1 MKKIGRLCREYGPRG
16 LLLVGGAAV
25 LAFGLYNIHS
35 QCDITEGG
43 VLGALLLIEH
53 WLPISP
59 AVSSVV
65 LNAACYGFGLRY
77 LGKSFAVC
85 SVIAT
90 GSFTLFYALFELFP
104 PLLPDLSGYPLL
116 AAVLGGC
123 FVGVGVGMSVRA
135 GGASSGDDALAMAI
149 SKITGCRVSRVYVV
163 SDFLVLLLS
172 LSYIPVQRIL
182 FSLLTVTISSFLID
196 RVQKRP
202 QKAAPA
208 ESCGTE

>member
-1 MKKIGRLCREYGPRG
+1 MKRIVRLCREYGPRG
-16 LLLVGGAAV
+16 LLLVGGPFI

-35 QCDITEGG
+35 QSGITEGG

-59 AVSSVV
+59 AVSSLV

-77 LGKSFAVC
+77 LGKPFAIC
-85 SVIAT
+85 SIIAT
-90 GSFTLFYALFELFP
+90 GSFTLFYGIFEQFP
-104 PLLPDLSGYPLL
+104 PLLPDLSGQPLL

-123 FVGVGVGMSVRA
+123 FVGIGVGMAVRA

-149 SKITGCRVSRVYVV
+149 SKITGCKISRVYVI
-163 SDFLVLLLS
+163 SDFTVLILS
-172 LSYIPVQRIL
+172 LSYIPFQKIF

-196 RVQKRP
+196 RFQRKSVP
-202 QKAAPA
+202 QLEA
-208 ESCGTE
+208 S

>member
-1 MKKIGRLCREYGPRG
+1 MKRIVRLCRKYGPRG
-16 LLLVGGAAV
+16 LLLVGGSFI

-35 QCDITEGG
+35 QSGITEGG

-59 AVSSVV
+59 AISSLV

-77 LGKSFAVC
+77 LGKPFAVC
-85 SVIAT
+85 SIIAT
-90 GSFTLFYALFELFP
+90 GSFTLFYGILERFP
-104 PLLPDLSGYPLL
+104 PMLPDLSGQPLL

-123 FVGVGVGMSVRA
+123 FVGIGVGMAVRA

-149 SKITGCRVSRVYVV
+149 SKITSCKISRVYVV
-163 SDFLVLLLS
+163 SDFTVLILS
-172 LSYIPVQRIL
+172 LSYIPFQKIL

-196 RVQKRP
+196 RFQRQP
-202 QKAAPA
+202 DSQP
-208 ESCGTE
+208 EMELS

>member
-1 MKKIGRLCREYGPRG
+1 MKRIVRLCREYGPRG
-16 LLLVGGAAV
+16 LLLVGGSFI

-35 QCDITEGG
+35 QSGITEGG

-53 WLPISP
+53 WFPISP
-59 AVSSVV
+59 AVSSLV

-77 LGKSFAVC
+77 LGKPFAIC

-90 GSFTLFYALFELFP
+90 GSFTLFYGILEQFP
-104 PLLPDLSGYPLL
+104 PLLPNLSGQPLL

-123 FVGVGVGMSVRA
+123 FVGVGVGMAVRA

-149 SKITGCRVSRVYVV
+149 SKITGCKISRVYVI
-163 SDFLVLLLS
+163 SDFTVLILS
-172 LSYIPVQRIL
+172 LSYIPFQKIF

-196 RVQKRP
+196 RFQRKSVP
-202 QKAAPA
+202 QP
-208 ESCGTE
+208 EIS

>member
-1 MKKIGRLCREYGPRG
+1 MKRIVRLCREYGPRG
-16 LLLVGGAAV
+16 LLLVGGSFI

-35 QCDITEGG
+35 QSGITEGG

-59 AVSSVV
+59 AVSSLV

-77 LGKSFAVC
+77 LGKPFAIC
-85 SVIAT
+85 SIIAT
-90 GSFTLFYALFELFP
+90 GSFTLFYGIFEQFP
-104 PLLPDLSGYPLL
+104 PLLPDLSGQPLL

-123 FVGVGVGMSVRA
+123 FVGIGVGMAVRA

-149 SKITGCRVSRVYVV
+149 SKITGCKISRVYVI
-163 SDFLVLLLS
+163 SDFTVLILS
-172 LSYIPVQRIL
+172 LSYIPFQKIF

-196 RVQKRP
+196 RFQRKSVP
-202 QKAAPA
+202 QLEA
-208 ESCGTE
+208 S